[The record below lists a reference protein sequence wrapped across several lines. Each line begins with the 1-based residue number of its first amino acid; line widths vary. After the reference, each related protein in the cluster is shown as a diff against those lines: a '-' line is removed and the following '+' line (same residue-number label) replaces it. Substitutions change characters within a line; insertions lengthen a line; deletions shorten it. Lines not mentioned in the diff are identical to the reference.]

1 MDRLSLNGEE
11 TGCRRIVLTEPG
23 VYANMKS
30 ERISFSEE
38 CKRIKKTAR

>member
-1 MDRLSLNGEE
+1 MSLNGEE

-30 ERISFSEE
+30 ERTETLLF
-38 CKRIKKTAR
+38 